1 MVEATCVHHIGVRP
15 SDKTSEKI
23 SANRRLLLSRFS
35 VWKKSEGKQRS
46 RMKVAFTPLTFS
58 IPTHLES
65 PSTHNAL
72 SGWLKRNGGLT
83 AGKRGVPRALQ
94 SIEPCVYSCLHTSPT
109 FFIYLLWNIYGC
121 YERFKIM
128 CLSLSARSFPLA
140 RARLL
145 LHKSS
150 GLWTAGLHIRWVGP
164 LYHIFSA
171 WEKISFLVIFY
182 TYTIGVDSK

>member
-1 MVEATCVHHIGVRP
+1 MFVTLVWNLQ
-15 SDKTSEKI
+15 T
-23 SANRRLLLSRFS
+23 RLLKRLLQTGDSRFPGFLS
-35 VWKKSEGKQRS
+35 GKKSERKHRS

-58 IPTHLES
+58 IPAHLES

-145 LHKSS
+145 MHKSFGALDS
-150 GLWTAGLHIRWVGP
+150 GAAH
-164 LYHIFSA
+164 
-171 WEKISFLVIFY
+171 
-182 TYTIGVDSK
+182 

>member
-1 MVEATCVHHIGVRP
+1 MCSLGYKNYFLFGENGRGNMCP
-15 SDKTSEKI
+15 SHWCETFRQDFWKDFCKQETPAFPVFCLEK
-23 SANRRLLLSRFS
+23 NL
-35 VWKKSEGKQRS
+35 KENRS
-46 RMKVAFTPLTFS
+46 RMRVAFTPLTFS
-58 IPTHLES
+58 IPAHLES

-140 RARLL
+140 RVRLL
-145 LHKSS
+145 MHKSFGALDS
-150 GLWTAGLHIRWVGP
+150 GAAH
-164 LYHIFSA
+164 
-171 WEKISFLVIFY
+171 
-182 TYTIGVDSK
+182 

>member
-1 MVEATCVHHIGVRP
+1 MSVTLVWNLQ
-15 SDKTSEKI
+15 T
-23 SANRRLLLSRFS
+23 RLLKRFLQTGDPRFPGFLSG
-35 VWKKSEGKQRS
+35 KKSERKQKQDES
-46 RMKVAFTPLTFS
+46 GIHTPNLQHPS
-58 IPTHLES
+58 SPGE

-140 RARLL
+140 RVRLL
-145 LHKSS
+145 MHKSFGALDS
-150 GLWTAGLHIRWVGP
+150 GAAH
-164 LYHIFSA
+164 
-171 WEKISFLVIFY
+171 
-182 TYTIGVDSK
+182 